1 MGGFATCLTPYNIWM
16 ALLGCLLGTLV
27 GILPGLGPSATI
39 AILLPITFGMDATP
53 AMIMMCA
60 VYYGAM
66 YGGSTT
72 SILVNVPGESS
83 SVITAI
89 EGHQLAMQG
98 KAGTALGL

>member
-1 MGGFATCLTPYNIWM
+1 MDILEGLMGGFATCLTPYKLWM

-72 SILVNVPGESS
+72 SILINVPGESS
-83 SVITAI
+83 SVIT
-89 EGHQLAMQG
+89 
-98 KAGTALGL
+98 